1 MPTKDRLHE
10 FRNTPTNDEDTN
22 SLSDNNGNTVSNDEQ
37 EILHHVIGSG
47 GRLADFFDKVEQI
60 SIAIDS
66 VKKNVDE
73 VENKQREMLERTKN
87 RKLQEEINNRQS
99 DIKDIVNSKI
109 RLKVIFFI

>member
-10 FRNTPTNDEDTN
+10 IKNTSTNDEDTN
-22 SLSDNNGNTVSNDEQ
+22 SPSDNNSNIVSTDEQ

-73 VENKQREMLERTKN
+73 VRNKQRQMLETTDN
-87 RKLQEEINNRQS
+87 RKLQEEVNDRQS
-99 DIKDIVNSKI
+99 DIKNIVNSRI
-109 RLKVIFFI
+109 RSKVIFVI

>member
-10 FRNTPTNDEDTN
+10 FRNTPTNVEDTN
-22 SLSDNNGNTVSNDEQ
+22 SLSDNNGNTVTNDEQ

-73 VENKQREMLERTKN
+73 VENKQREMLERTDN
-87 RKLQEEINNRQS
+87 RKLQEEVNDRQS
-99 DIKDIVNSKI
+99 DIKNIVNSKI